1 MRKYPAQIP
10 QIGTD
15 LPEGWPHLYNRR
27 NRWLKSCLWFCAFV
41 VSFLLSSGLGSSALL
56 AQPAEVKSG
65 RERALRATVL
75 LLTPDDDGELLSSG
89 SGTVL
94 DATQGYIL
102 TNYHVVGDAGHGKL
116 HNQLGVVVIG
126 VLPPDL
132 RGAPVLKYR
141 ATVVAGD
148 PQLDLAVLKITALF
162 DDPKAVLPKN
172 LGLTTMPR
180 ANSDDLLPGDQL
192 YVLGYPGLG
201 GNTLTLSQGLVSGFL
216 DEDNDGVQEW
226 IKTDAEINQGNSGGL
241 ATNLQWEFIGI
252 PSVAVT
258 DETVSGKISRI
269 RTGNVA
275 LQYYESVLLRQ
286 SRGEPAPLGGAQVK
300 AVQFGEAL
308 NRRDEVITP
317 VVNFASGVRN
327 IYATFD
333 FAAFQDGQTLTY
345 HWYHNGKEVLTE
357 AFEWSEGAEGHSW
370 LNLYDNRG
378 LTDGFYEL
386 ELLLDN
392 TPIYRGGVTVGAAPR
407 ATCQFGPI
415 TFATQIDEQGKPL
428 DPARMFSNA
437 TIVYAIFPVTD
448 VQNGIPWKAI
458 WYYEG
463 QKALED
469 EAVWDQGNIKTQW
482 VSVSQPAT
490 LPVGTFSVE
499 LYCNNTKVQR
509 GEFVITAQPLVA
521 DKDVNVVGEVYD
533 ADNQRV
539 RINGALVVFLLPGI
553 TVNQWTRANYSQEM
567 IAASGVSNPDG
578 SFQLNGKVTP
588 GESYSVVVV
597 HEEYTTIKEDGF
609 EVPADTTEPYELAIT
624 LNRK

>member
-1 MRKYPAQIP
+1 MNGGHWFLQPNLHTQRFKSA
-10 QIGTD
+10 
-15 LPEGWPHLYNRR
+15 W
-27 NRWLKSCLWFCAFV
+27 WLCTLV
-41 VSFLLSSGLGSSALL
+41 VSFLWMSVASSPALL
-56 AQPAEVKSG
+56 AQSAEAKSG

-75 LLTPDDDGELLSSG
+75 ILAPDDAGELLASG
-89 SGTVL
+89 SGTVMAA
-94 DATQGYIL
+94 DQGYIL
-102 TNYHVVGDAGHGKL
+102 TNYHVVGDTAQGKL
-116 HNQLGVVVIG
+116 HNQLGLAVIG

-148 PQLDLAVLKITALF
+148 PKLDLAVLKITALF

-172 LGLTTMPR
+172 LGLTTVPR
-180 ANSDDLLPGDQL
+180 ADSDALLPGDQL

-241 ATNLQWEFIGI
+241 ATNPQWEFIGV

-258 DETVSGKISRI
+258 DEAVSGKISRI

-286 SRGEPAPLGGAQVK
+286 NRQAAPASGSAQVTG
-300 AVQFGEAL
+300 VQFGEAL
-308 NRRDEVITP
+308 NRRDEIINP
-317 VVNFASGVRN
+317 AVNFASKVRN
-327 IYATFD
+327 IYAAFD
-333 FAAFQDGQTLTY
+333 FAAFRDGQTLTY
-345 HWYHNGKEVLTE
+345 HWYYEGQSVLSE
-357 AFEWSEGAEGHSW
+357 AFAWNEGEQGHSW

-378 LTDGFYEL
+378 LADGFYEL

-392 TPIYRGGVTVGAAPR
+392 NKIYRGGVTVGAPPR
-407 ATCQFGPI
+407 TTCQFGPI
-415 TFATQIDEQGKPL
+415 TFATQLDESGKPV
-428 DPARMFSNA
+428 DPARIFSNA
-437 TIVYAIFPVTD
+437 TTIYAIFPVTGM
-448 VQNGIPWKAI
+448 QNGMPWKAI

-469 EAVWDQGNIKTQW
+469 AAVWDQGSLKTQW

-490 LPVGTFSVE
+490 LPVGTFKVE
-499 LYCNNTKVQR
+499 LYCNNSKVQS
-509 GEFVITAQPLVA
+509 GEFAITAQPLVA
-521 DKDVNVVGEVYD
+521 DKDVNVVGRVYD

-539 RINGALVVFLLPGI
+539 QINGALVVFLLPGI
-553 TVNQWTRANYSQEM
+553 TVNQWTRANYTEEM

-588 GESYSVVVV
+588 GQQYSVVVV

-609 EVPADTTEPYELAIT
+609 EIPADSTEPYELEIS